1 MSETSFADLF
11 ARVKEGDPNAA
22 EALIRR
28 YEPDIRRV
36 VRVRLTD
43 TRLRRIVDS
52 VDICQSVLAGFF
64 VRSAAGQYDLQTPE
78 EMLRLLVTMAKNRI
92 VDLARYSQAARRDN
106 RRDVDVRDDNGQ
118 SVPLPADGP
127 GPVSIVVNR
136 DLVERVCDLMSSDER
151 DIMQRRSDG
160 QSWDEIGQAFGQKAN
175 TVRMKL
181 SRALDRVT
189 TELGLESLHG

>member
-1 MSETSFADLF
+1 MPETSFADLF
-11 ARVKEGDPNAA
+11 ALVKKGDANAA
-22 EALIRR
+22 EVLVRR

-43 TRLRRIVDS
+43 KQLRRMVDS

-78 EMLRLLVTMAKNRI
+78 EMLMLLVTMAKNRI

-106 RRDVDVRDDNGQ
+106 RRDVEVKDDDGQ
-118 SVPLPADGP
+118 TLPLPAVGP
-127 GPVSIVVNR
+127 GPESIVVNR
-136 DLVERVCDLMSSDER
+136 ELVERVSDLLSDDER
-151 DIMQRRSDG
+151 EIMQRRSEG
-160 QSWDEIGQAFGQKAN
+160 QSWNEIGESLNQKAN

-189 TELGLESLHG
+189 EKLGLESLHG